1 MHDCPEKRDCDKK
14 FAEISTMLKT
24 IDESL
29 RGNGKV
35 GLCTRVDRLERS
47 WTTTS
52 RLVWLLVGVGLV
64 QIVNMLWG
72 A

>member
-1 MHDCPEKRDCDKK
+1 MSDCPEKQDCDKK
-14 FAEISTMLKT
+14 FAEIATMLKS

-29 RGNGKV
+29 L

-64 QIVNMLWG
+64 QVINMLWG